1 MLDHEFFIRFPLFSD
16 PKDPIGMSFH
26 ILDIQPG
33 TIVLLLGK
41 GERKTGFYFACLHDM
56 DHFAIDMPVVDPVFG
71 LEK

>member
-1 MLDHEFFIRFPLFSD
+1 
-16 PKDPIGMSFH
+16 
-26 ILDIQPG
+26 
-33 TIVLLLGK
+33 LGK